1 MVMKDKKLA
10 AAFIDFENFY
20 FSLTN
25 LYEMAHQDAGEVVV
39 ALIASQLDKLSNSH
53 GEFVIRQ
60 AFADWSSFPGIKKE
74 LQRMGIRII
83 DVLSTAYKNSAD
95 IELSLAVL
103 ETIITRPEIEVVVIF
118 AGDRDYMPVALRA
131 RERGRSLFFVGFEKS
146 LSGDVKSLVGKS
158 SYSYVDLGELSVG
171 RNNDDMVETNTAR
184 STPAVEGLTPDEVKA
199 AMAAIM
205 AFDQYR
211 GRFGCVKVSIFL
223 VEGLPKALPE
233 LDHFRRKQIFSAL
246 VSKGIIVTEQKKPE
260 NFDPELG
267 GYPYTVFSVNENNE
281 AVKKIRNSSGIVSGN
296 AREILLQ
303 AALSAAGADGTV
315 LGADLGNALK
325 MLFPAFSPAK
335 YGFSGLAELVDHNL
349 DILQYDG
356 NHSGGDRIYRLVID
370 RQRNS

>member
-1 MVMKDKKLA
+1 MNDRKLA
-10 AAFIDFENFY
+10 AVFIDFENFY

-25 LYEMAHQDAGEVVV
+25 LYEMTHQDAGEVVV
-39 ALIASQLDKLSNSH
+39 ALIASQLEKLSSRQ

-103 ETIITRPEIEVVVIF
+103 ETIITHPEIEVVVIF

-131 RERGRSLFFVGFEKS
+131 RERGRSLFFVGFQKS
-146 LSGDVKSLVGKS
+146 LSGDVKSLVGKN
-158 SYSYVDLGELSVG
+158 SYSYVDPGELPGG
-171 RNNDDMVETNTAR
+171 RNNDEMVEANTAG
-184 STPAVEGLTPDEVKA
+184 SLPAVDGLTPDEVKA

-211 GRFGCVKVSIFL
+211 SRFGCVKVSVFL

-246 VSKGIIVTEQKKPE
+246 VSKGIVVTEQRIPE

-267 GYPYTVFSVNENNE
+267 GYPYTVFTVNEDNE
-281 AVKKIRNSSGIVSGN
+281 AVKKIRSNLGTASGN
-296 AREILLQ
+296 ARNILLQ
-303 AALSAAGADGTV
+303 AALKAAGADGTV
-315 LGADLGNALK
+315 LGADLGNTLRT
-325 MLFPAFSPAK
+325 LYPAFSPVK
-335 YGFSGLAELVDHNL
+335 YGFGSLADLVDHNP
-349 DILQYDG
+349 DILQYNG
-356 NHSGGDRIYRLVID
+356 NRSGGDRIYRLVPD